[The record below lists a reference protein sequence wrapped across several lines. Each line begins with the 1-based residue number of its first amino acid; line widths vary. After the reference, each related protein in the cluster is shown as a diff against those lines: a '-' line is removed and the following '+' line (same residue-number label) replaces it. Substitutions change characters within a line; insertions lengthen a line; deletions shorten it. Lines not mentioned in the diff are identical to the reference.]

1 MKGFVNPTRNS
12 IKYRFITHL
21 PSHEKRIFLPA
32 ALVVLILA
40 LWLFNKSEATSFID
54 LYTSPRVGSF
64 EVDVTTTG
72 ELRAK
77 NSVEIKGPQGTRDFR
92 VNNMLI
98 QRLISEGSIVKKGDF
113 VAELDRSEIMGK
125 LQDAQ
130 LDVQS
135 AESQVIQAQLD
146 TTLTLSQARDNLINL
161 RFALEERQ
169 IEVDQSKYESPA
181 VQRQA
186 EIELDR
192 ARRQL
197 TQETKNYQ
205 TKVKQYQAQLREVE
219 TELQKKRNEIVK
231 IRELM
236 AKFTVYA
243 PDQGM
248 IIYRRNWDGS
258 KITEGEQIS
267 AWSPVVTELP
277 DFTVMESVTY
287 VNEVDIQK
295 IELGQLVEVG
305 LDAVPDKKL
314 TGVVTDVANIGE
326 QRKNYDSKVFEV
338 IIEINESDSLL
349 RPAMTTSNRIKIAY
363 VENALAV
370 PLETIHADD
379 SLTYV
384 YKKDGLNAIL
394 QEVDLGLVN
403 ENEAIIIK
411 GIRENDELYLSLPS
425 DTSGI
430 DRIRITPDG
439 VK

>member
-1 MKGFVNPTRNS
+1 MK
-12 IKYRFITHL
+12 
-21 PSHEKRIFLPA
+21 KRIFILGTI
-32 ALVVLILA
+32 VLLLLA
-40 LWLFNKSEATSFID
+40 VWLFNQSEATKFID
-54 LYTSPRVGSF
+54 LYTTPRVGSF

-77 NSVEIKGPQGTRDFR
+77 NSVEIRGPQGARDFR
-92 VNNMLI
+92 VNNMPI
-98 QRLISEGSIVKKGDF
+98 QRLVPEGSIVKKGDF

-146 TTLTLSQARDNLINL
+146 TTLTLSQARDNLVNL

-169 IEVDQSKYESPA
+169 IEVDQSRYESPA

-192 ARRQL
+192 AKRQL

-205 TKVKQYQAQLREVE
+205 TKVKQSEAQLREVE

-231 IRELM
+231 IRQLM
-236 AKFTVYA
+236 AQFTVYA

-258 KITEGEQIS
+258 KITEGGQIS
-267 AWSPVVTELP
+267 AWSPVVAELP
-277 DFTVMESVTY
+277 DFSVMESVTY

-295 IELGQLVEVG
+295 IELGQIVQVG
-305 LDAVPDKKL
+305 LDAVPDKVL
-314 TGVVTDVANIGE
+314 TGIVTNVANIGE

-338 IIEINESDSLL
+338 VIEINESDSLL
-349 RPAMTTSNRIKIAY
+349 RPAMTTSNRIKIAS
-363 VENALAV
+363 VENALSV
-370 PLETIHADD
+370 PLETIHAED
-379 SLTYV
+379 SLTFV
-384 YKKDGLNAIL
+384 YKREGLDVVL
-394 QEVDLGLVN
+394 QEVKIGLVN
-403 ENEAIIIK
+403 ENEVIIERGLNDK
-411 GIRENDELYLSLPS
+411 DELYLSVPS

-430 DRIRITPDG
+430 DQIRISSDG

>member
-1 MKGFVNPTRNS
+1 MK
-12 IKYRFITHL
+12 
-21 PSHEKRIFLPA
+21 KRIIIPG

-40 LWLFNKSEATSFID
+40 LWIFNRSEATDYVD
-54 LYTSPRVGSF
+54 LYTSPRLGSF
-64 EVDVTTTG
+64 DVDVTTTG

-77 NSVEIKGPQGTRDFR
+77 NSTEIKGPQGARDFR
-92 VNNMLI
+92 VNNIRI
-98 QRLISEGSIVKKGDF
+98 QRLIAEGTVVKKGDF

-130 LDVQS
+130 LDVQQ
-135 AESQVIQAQLD
+135 AESQVIQTQLD

-161 RFALEERQ
+161 RFALEERE
-169 IEVDQSKYESPA
+169 IEVEQSKYESPA

-197 TQETKNYQ
+197 AQETKNYQ
-205 TKVKQYQAQLREVE
+205 TKVKQSEAQLGEVE

-236 AKFTVYA
+236 QQFTIFA

-248 IIYRRNWDGS
+248 VIYRRNWDGS

-267 AWSPVVTELP
+267 TWSPVVAELP
-277 DFTVMESVTY
+277 DFTVMESITY

-295 IELGQLVEVG
+295 VEVGQEVLIG
-305 LDAVPDKKL
+305 LDAVPDKRL
-314 TGVVTDVANIGE
+314 TGTVSSVANIGE

-338 IIEINESDSLL
+338 VIEVNESDSLL
-349 RPAMTTSNRIKIAY
+349 RPAMTTSNQIKIAS
-363 VENALAV
+363 VQNALSV
-370 PLETIHADD
+370 PLESIHAAD
-379 SLTYV
+379 SLTFV
-384 YKKDGLNAIL
+384 YKREGLTTVL
-394 QEVDLGLVN
+394 QEVELGLVN
-403 ENEAIIIK
+403 ENEAIIER
-411 GIRENDELYLSLPS
+411 GLEVTDELYLSLPS

-430 DRIRITPDG
+430 ERRRLAQIDG
-439 VK
+439 E

>member
-1 MKGFVNPTRNS
+1 MK
-12 IKYRFITHL
+12 
-21 PSHEKRIFLPA
+21 KRIFILGTI
-32 ALVVLILA
+32 VLLLLA
-40 LWLFNKSEATSFID
+40 VWLFNQSEATKFID
-54 LYTSPRVGSF
+54 LYTTPRVGSF

-77 NSVEIKGPQGTRDFR
+77 NSVEIRGPQGARDFR
-92 VNNMLI
+92 VNNMPI
-98 QRLISEGSIVKKGDF
+98 QRLVPEGSIVKKGDF

-146 TTLTLSQARDNLINL
+146 TTLTLSQARDNLVNL

-169 IEVDQSKYESPA
+169 IEVDQSRYESPA

-192 ARRQL
+192 AKRQL

-205 TKVKQYQAQLREVE
+205 TKVKQSEAQLREVE

-231 IRELM
+231 IRQLM
-236 AKFTVYA
+236 AQFTVYA

-258 KITEGEQIS
+258 KITEGGQIS
-267 AWSPVVTELP
+267 AWSPVVAELP
-277 DFTVMESVTY
+277 DFSVMESVTY

-295 IELGQLVEVG
+295 IELGQIVQIG
-305 LDAVPDKKL
+305 LDAVPDKVL
-314 TGVVTDVANIGE
+314 TGIVTDVANIGE

-338 IIEINESDSLL
+338 VIEINESDSLL
-349 RPAMTTSNRIKIAY
+349 RPAMTTSNRIKIAS
-363 VENALAV
+363 VENALSV
-370 PLETIHADD
+370 PLETIHAED
-379 SLTYV
+379 SLTFV
-384 YKKDGLNAIL
+384 YKREGLDVVL
-394 QEVDLGLVN
+394 QEVKIGLVN
-403 ENEAIIIK
+403 ENEVIIERGLNDK
-411 GIRENDELYLSLPS
+411 DELYLSVPS

-430 DRIRITPDG
+430 DQIRISSDG

>member
-1 MKGFVNPTRNS
+1 MK
-12 IKYRFITHL
+12 
-21 PSHEKRIFLPA
+21 KRILIPGT
-32 ALVVLILA
+32 LVVLLLA
-40 LWLFNKSEATSFID
+40 LWLFNRSEATGFID
-54 LYTSPRVGSF
+54 LYITPRVGSF

-77 NSVEIKGPQGTRDFR
+77 NSVEIKGPQGARDFR
-92 VNNMLI
+92 VNNMRI
-98 QRLISEGSIVKKGDF
+98 QRLIPEGSIVKEGDF

-197 TQETKNYQ
+197 AQETKNYQ
-205 TKVKQYQAQLREVE
+205 TKVKQSEAQLREVE

-236 AKFTVYA
+236 AQFTVYA

-267 AWSPVVTELP
+267 AWSPVVAELP

-305 LDAVPDKKL
+305 LDAVPDKIL

-338 IIEINESDSLL
+338 VIEINESDSLL
-349 RPAMTTSNRIKIAY
+349 RPAMTTSNRIKIASL
-363 VENALAV
+363 ENALAV
-370 PLETIHADD
+370 PLETIHAED
-379 SLTYV
+379 SLTFV
-384 YKKDGLNAIL
+384 YKRDGLDVVL
-394 QEVDLGLVN
+394 QEVELGLVN
-403 ENEAIIIK
+403 ENEAVINN
-411 GIRENDELYLSLPS
+411 GISQNDELFLSLPS

-430 DRIRITPDG
+430 ERNRLSPDG

>member
-1 MKGFVNPTRNS
+1 MK
-12 IKYRFITHL
+12 
-21 PSHEKRIFLPA
+21 KRIFILGMF
-32 ALVVLILA
+32 VLLLLA
-40 LWLFNKSEATSFID
+40 VWLLNQSEATNFID
-54 LYTSPRVGSF
+54 LYTTPRVGSF

-77 NSVEIKGPQGTRDFR
+77 NSVEIRGPQGARDFR
-92 VNNMLI
+92 VNNMPI
-98 QRLISEGSIVKKGDF
+98 QRLVPEGSIVKKGDF

-146 TTLTLSQARDNLINL
+146 TTLTLSQARDNLVNL

-192 ARRQL
+192 AKRQL

-205 TKVKQYQAQLREVE
+205 TKVKQSEAQLREVE
-219 TELQKKRNEIVK
+219 TELQKKRNDIVK
-231 IRELM
+231 IRQLM
-236 AKFTVYA
+236 AQFTVYA

-258 KITEGEQIS
+258 KITEGGQIS
-267 AWSPVVTELP
+267 AWSPVVAELP
-277 DFTVMESVTY
+277 DFSVMESVTY

-295 IELGQLVEVG
+295 IELGQIVQVG
-305 LDAVPDKKL
+305 LDAVPDKVL
-314 TGVVTDVANIGE
+314 TGIVTNVANIGE

-338 IIEINESDSLL
+338 VIEINESDSLL
-349 RPAMTTSNRIKIAY
+349 RPAMTTSNQIKIAS
-363 VENALAV
+363 VENALSV
-370 PLETIHADD
+370 PLETIHAED
-379 SLTYV
+379 SLTFV
-384 YKKDGLNAIL
+384 YKREGLDVVL
-394 QEVDLGLVN
+394 QEVKIGLVN
-403 ENEAIIIK
+403 ENEVIIERGLNDK
-411 GIRENDELYLSLPS
+411 DELYLSVPS

-430 DRIRITPDG
+430 DQIRIPSDG
-439 VK
+439 

>member
-1 MKGFVNPTRNS
+1 MK
-12 IKYRFITHL
+12 
-21 PSHEKRIFLPA
+21 KRIFILGTF
-32 ALVVLILA
+32 VLLLLA
-40 LWLFNKSEATSFID
+40 VWLFNQSEATNFID
-54 LYTSPRVGSF
+54 LYTTPRVGSF

-77 NSVEIKGPQGTRDFR
+77 NSVEIRGPQGARDFR
-92 VNNMLI
+92 VNNMPI
-98 QRLISEGSIVKKGDF
+98 QRLVPEGSIVKKGDF

-146 TTLTLSQARDNLINL
+146 TTLTLSQARDNLVNL

-169 IEVDQSKYESPA
+169 IEVDQSRYESPA

-192 ARRQL
+192 ANRQL

-205 TKVKQYQAQLREVE
+205 TKVKQSEAQLREVE

-231 IRELM
+231 IRQLM
-236 AKFTVYA
+236 AQFTVYA

-258 KITEGEQIS
+258 KITEGGQIS
-267 AWSPVVTELP
+267 AWSPIVAELP
-277 DFTVMESVTY
+277 DFSVMESVTY

-295 IELGQLVEVG
+295 IELGQIVQIG
-305 LDAVPDKKL
+305 LDAVPDKVL
-314 TGVVTDVANIGE
+314 TGIVTNVANIGE

-338 IIEINESDSLL
+338 VIEINESDSLL
-349 RPAMTTSNRIKIAY
+349 RPAMTTSNRIKIAS
-363 VENALAV
+363 VENALSV
-370 PLETIHADD
+370 PLETIHAED
-379 SLTYV
+379 SLTFV
-384 YKKDGLNAIL
+384 YKREGLDVVL
-394 QEVDLGLVN
+394 QEVKIGLVN
-403 ENEAIIIK
+403 ENEVIIERGLNDK
-411 GIRENDELYLSLPS
+411 DELYLSVPS

-430 DRIRITPDG
+430 DQIRISSDG

>member
-1 MKGFVNPTRNS
+1 MK
-12 IKYRFITHL
+12 
-21 PSHEKRIFLPA
+21 KRIFILGTI
-32 ALVVLILA
+32 VLLLLA
-40 LWLFNKSEATSFID
+40 VWLFNQSEATNFID
-54 LYTSPRVGSF
+54 LYTTPRVGTF

-77 NSVEIKGPQGTRDFR
+77 NSVEIRGPQGARDFR
-92 VNNMLI
+92 VNNMPI
-98 QRLISEGSIVKKGDF
+98 QRLVPEGSIVKKGDF

-146 TTLTLSQARDNLINL
+146 TTLTLSQARDNLVNL

-169 IEVDQSKYESPA
+169 IEVDQSRYESPA

-192 ARRQL
+192 AKRQL

-205 TKVKQYQAQLREVE
+205 TKVKQSEAQLREVE

-231 IRELM
+231 IRQLM
-236 AKFTVYA
+236 AQFTVYA

-258 KITEGEQIS
+258 KITEGGQIS
-267 AWSPVVTELP
+267 AWSPVVAELP
-277 DFTVMESVTY
+277 DFSVMESVTY

-295 IELGQLVEVG
+295 IELGQIVQVG
-305 LDAVPDKKL
+305 LDAVPDKVL
-314 TGVVTDVANIGE
+314 TGIVTNVANIGE

-338 IIEINESDSLL
+338 VIEINESDSLL
-349 RPAMTTSNRIKIAY
+349 RPAMTTSNRIKIAS
-363 VENALAV
+363 VENALSV
-370 PLETIHADD
+370 PLETIHAED
-379 SLTYV
+379 SLTFV
-384 YKKDGLNAIL
+384 YKREGLDVVL
-394 QEVDLGLVN
+394 QEVKIGLVN
-403 ENEAIIIK
+403 ENEVIIERGLNDK
-411 GIRENDELYLSLPS
+411 DELYLSVPS

-430 DRIRITPDG
+430 DQIRISSDG

>member
-1 MKGFVNPTRNS
+1 MK
-12 IKYRFITHL
+12 
-21 PSHEKRIFLPA
+21 KRIFILGTI
-32 ALVVLILA
+32 VLLLLA
-40 LWLFNKSEATSFID
+40 VWLFNQSEATNFID
-54 LYTSPRVGSF
+54 LYTTPRVGSF

-77 NSVEIKGPQGTRDFR
+77 NSVEIRGPQGARDFR
-92 VNNMLI
+92 VNNMPI
-98 QRLISEGSIVKKGDF
+98 QRLVPEGSIVKKGDF

-146 TTLTLSQARDNLINL
+146 TTLTLSQARDNLVNL

-169 IEVDQSKYESPA
+169 IEVDQSRYESPA

-192 ARRQL
+192 AKRQL

-205 TKVKQYQAQLREVE
+205 TKVKQSEAQLREVE

-231 IRELM
+231 IRQLM
-236 AKFTVYA
+236 AQFTVYA

-258 KITEGEQIS
+258 KITEGGQIS
-267 AWSPVVTELP
+267 AWSPVVAELP
-277 DFTVMESVTY
+277 DFSVMESVTY

-295 IELGQLVEVG
+295 IELGKIVQIG
-305 LDAVPDKKL
+305 LDAVPDKVL
-314 TGVVTDVANIGE
+314 TVIVTNVANIGE
-326 QRKNYDSKVFEV
+326 QGKNYESKVFEV
-338 IIEINESDSLL
+338 VIEINESDSLL
-349 RPAMTTSNRIKIAY
+349 RPAMTTSNRIKIAS
-363 VENALAV
+363 VENALSV
-370 PLETIHADD
+370 PLETIHAED
-379 SLTYV
+379 SLTFV
-384 YKKDGLNAIL
+384 YKREGLDVVL
-394 QEVDLGLVN
+394 QEVKIGLVN
-403 ENEAIIIK
+403 ENEVIIERGLNDK
-411 GIRENDELYLSLPS
+411 DELYLSVPS

-430 DRIRITPDG
+430 DQIRISSDG
-439 VK
+439 VE

>member
-1 MKGFVNPTRNS
+1 MK
-12 IKYRFITHL
+12 
-21 PSHEKRIFLPA
+21 KRIFILGTI
-32 ALVVLILA
+32 VLLLLA
-40 LWLFNKSEATSFID
+40 VWLFNQSEATNFID
-54 LYTSPRVGSF
+54 LYTTPRVGTF

-77 NSVEIKGPQGTRDFR
+77 NSVEIRGPQGARDFR
-92 VNNMLI
+92 VNNMPI
-98 QRLISEGSIVKKGDF
+98 QRLVPEGSIVKKGDF

-146 TTLTLSQARDNLINL
+146 TTLTLSQARDNLVNL

-169 IEVDQSKYESPA
+169 IEVDQSRYESPA

-192 ARRQL
+192 AKRQL

-205 TKVKQYQAQLREVE
+205 TKVKQSEAQLREVE

-231 IRELM
+231 IRQLM
-236 AKFTVYA
+236 AQFTVYA

-258 KITEGEQIS
+258 KITEGGQIS
-267 AWSPVVTELP
+267 AWSPVVAELP
-277 DFTVMESVTY
+277 DFSVMESVTY

-295 IELGQLVEVG
+295 IELGQIVQIG
-305 LDAVPDKKL
+305 LDAVPDKVL
-314 TGVVTDVANIGE
+314 TGIVTNVANIGE

-338 IIEINESDSLL
+338 VIEINESDSLL
-349 RPAMTTSNRIKIAY
+349 RPAMTTSNRIKIAS
-363 VENALAV
+363 VENALSV
-370 PLETIHADD
+370 PLETIHAED
-379 SLTYV
+379 SLTFV
-384 YKKDGLNAIL
+384 YKREGLDVVL
-394 QEVDLGLVN
+394 QEVKIGLVN
-403 ENEAIIIK
+403 ENEVIIERGLNDK
-411 GIRENDELYLSLPS
+411 DELYLSVPS

-430 DRIRITPDG
+430 DQIRISSDG

>member
-1 MKGFVNPTRNS
+1 MK
-12 IKYRFITHL
+12 
-21 PSHEKRIFLPA
+21 KRILIPG
-32 ALVVLILA
+32 ALVVLLLA
-40 LWLFNKSEATSFID
+40 LWLFNRSEATGFID
-54 LYTSPRVGSF
+54 LYTTPRVGSF

-77 NSVEIKGPQGTRDFR
+77 NSVEIRGPQGARDFR

-98 QRLISEGSIVKKGDF
+98 QRLIPEGSIVKEGDF

-192 ARRQL
+192 AIRQL
-197 TQETKNYQ
+197 NQETKNYQ
-205 TKVKQYQAQLREVE
+205 TKVKQSEAQLKEVE

-236 AKFTVYA
+236 VQFTVYA

-267 AWSPVVTELP
+267 AWSPVVAELP

-305 LDAVPDKKL
+305 LDAVPDKIL

-338 IIEINESDSLL
+338 VIQINEPDSLL
-349 RPAMTTSNRIKIAY
+349 RPAMTTSNRIKIASL
-363 VENALAV
+363 ENALAV
-370 PLETIHADD
+370 PLETIHAED
-379 SLTYV
+379 SLTFV
-384 YKKDGLNAIL
+384 YKRDGLDVVL
-394 QEVDLGLVN
+394 QEVELGLVN
-403 ENEAIIIK
+403 ENEAVINK
-411 GIRENDELYLSLPS
+411 GISENDELFLSLPS
-425 DTSGI
+425 DTIGI
-430 DRIRITPDG
+430 ERIRISPDG
-439 VK
+439 IK

>member
-1 MKGFVNPTRNS
+1 MK
-12 IKYRFITHL
+12 
-21 PSHEKRIFLPA
+21 KRILIPGT
-32 ALVVLILA
+32 LVVLLLA
-40 LWLFNKSEATSFID
+40 LWLFNRSEATGLID
-54 LYTSPRVGSF
+54 LYTAPRVGSF

-77 NSVEIKGPQGTRDFR
+77 NSVEIKGPQGARDFR
-92 VNNMLI
+92 VNNMRI
-98 QRLISEGSIVKKGDF
+98 QRLIPEGSIVKEGDF

-192 ARRQL
+192 AIRQL
-197 TQETKNYQ
+197 AQETKNYQ
-205 TKVKQYQAQLREVE
+205 TKVKQSEAQLREVE

-236 AKFTVYA
+236 AQFTVYA

-267 AWSPVVTELP
+267 AWSPVVAELP

-305 LDAVPDKKL
+305 LDAVPDKIL

-338 IIEINESDSLL
+338 VIEINESDSLL
-349 RPAMTTSNRIKIAY
+349 RPAMTTSNRIKIASL
-363 VENALAV
+363 ENALAV
-370 PLETIHADD
+370 PLETIHAED
-379 SLTYV
+379 SLTFV
-384 YKKDGLNAIL
+384 YKRDGLDVVL
-394 QEVDLGLVN
+394 QEVELGLVN
-403 ENEAIIIK
+403 ENEAVINN
-411 GIRENDELYLSLPS
+411 GISQNDELFLSLPS

-430 DRIRITPDG
+430 ERNRLSPDG

>member
-1 MKGFVNPTRNS
+1 MK
-12 IKYRFITHL
+12 
-21 PSHEKRIFLPA
+21 KRILIPGT
-32 ALVVLILA
+32 LVVLLLA
-40 LWLFNKSEATSFID
+40 LWLFNRSEATGFID
-54 LYTSPRVGSF
+54 LYTTPRVGSF

-77 NSVEIKGPQGTRDFR
+77 NSVEIRGPQGARDFR

-98 QRLISEGSIVKKGDF
+98 QRLIPEGSIVKEGDF

-192 ARRQL
+192 AIRQL
-197 TQETKNYQ
+197 NQETKNYQ
-205 TKVKQYQAQLREVE
+205 TKVKQSEAQLKEVE

-236 AKFTVYA
+236 VQFTVYA

-267 AWSPVVTELP
+267 AWSPVVAELP

-305 LDAVPDKKL
+305 LDAVPDKIL

-338 IIEINESDSLL
+338 VIQINEPDSLL
-349 RPAMTTSNRIKIAY
+349 RPAMTTSNRIKIASL
-363 VENALAV
+363 ENALAV
-370 PLETIHADD
+370 PLETIHAED
-379 SLTYV
+379 SLTFV
-384 YKKDGLNAIL
+384 YKRDGLDVVL
-394 QEVDLGLVN
+394 QEVELGLVN
-403 ENEAIIIK
+403 ENEAVINK
-411 GIRENDELYLSLPS
+411 GISENDELFLSLPS
-425 DTSGI
+425 DTIGI
-430 DRIRITPDG
+430 ERIRISPDG
-439 VK
+439 IK

>member
-1 MKGFVNPTRNS
+1 MK
-12 IKYRFITHL
+12 
-21 PSHEKRIFLPA
+21 KRIFILGTI
-32 ALVVLILA
+32 VLLLLA
-40 LWLFNKSEATSFID
+40 VWLFNQSEATNFID
-54 LYTSPRVGSF
+54 LYTTPRVGSF

-77 NSVEIKGPQGTRDFR
+77 NSVEIRGPQGARDFR
-92 VNNMLI
+92 VNNMPI
-98 QRLISEGSIVKKGDF
+98 QRLVPEGSIVKKGDF

-146 TTLTLSQARDNLINL
+146 TTLTLSQARDNLVNL

-169 IEVDQSKYESPA
+169 IEVDQSRYESPA

-192 ARRQL
+192 AKRQL

-205 TKVKQYQAQLREVE
+205 TKVKQSEAQLREVE

-231 IRELM
+231 IRQLM
-236 AKFTVYA
+236 AQFTVYA

-258 KITEGEQIS
+258 KITEGGQIS
-267 AWSPVVTELP
+267 AWSPVVAELP
-277 DFTVMESVTY
+277 DFSVMESVTY

-295 IELGQLVEVG
+295 IELGQIVQIG
-305 LDAVPDKKL
+305 LDAVPDKVL
-314 TGVVTDVANIGE
+314 TGIVTNVANIGE

-338 IIEINESDSLL
+338 VIEINESDSLL
-349 RPAMTTSNRIKIAY
+349 RPAMTTSNRIKIAS
-363 VENALAV
+363 VENALSV
-370 PLETIHADD
+370 PLETIHAED
-379 SLTYV
+379 SLTFV
-384 YKKDGLNAIL
+384 YKREGLDVVL
-394 QEVDLGLVN
+394 QEVKIGLVN
-403 ENEAIIIK
+403 ENEVIIERGLNDK
-411 GIRENDELYLSLPS
+411 DELYLSVPS

-430 DRIRITPDG
+430 DQIRISSDG

>member
-1 MKGFVNPTRNS
+1 MK
-12 IKYRFITHL
+12 
-21 PSHEKRIFLPA
+21 KRIFILGTI
-32 ALVVLILA
+32 VLLLLA
-40 LWLFNKSEATSFID
+40 VWLSNQREATNFID
-54 LYTSPRVGSF
+54 LYTTPRLGSF

-77 NSVEIKGPQGTRDFR
+77 NSVEIRGPQGARDFR
-92 VNNMLI
+92 VNNMPI
-98 QRLISEGSIVKKGDF
+98 QRLVPEGSIVKKGDF

-146 TTLTLSQARDNLINL
+146 TTLTLSQARDNLVNL

-169 IEVDQSKYESPA
+169 IEVDQSRYESPA

-192 ARRQL
+192 AMRQL

-205 TKVKQYQAQLREVE
+205 TKVKQSEAQLREVE

-231 IRELM
+231 IRQLM
-236 AKFTVYA
+236 DQFTVYA

-258 KITEGEQIS
+258 KITEGGQIS
-267 AWSPVVTELP
+267 AWSPVVAELP
-277 DFTVMESVTY
+277 DFSVMESVTY

-295 IELGQLVEVG
+295 IELGQIVQVG
-305 LDAVPDKKL
+305 LDAVPDKVL
-314 TGVVTDVANIGE
+314 TGIVTNVANIGE

-338 IIEINESDSLL
+338 VIEINESDSLL
-349 RPAMTTSNRIKIAY
+349 RPAMTTSNRIKIAS
-363 VENALAV
+363 VENALSV
-370 PLETIHADD
+370 PLETIHAED
-379 SLTYV
+379 SLTFV
-384 YKKDGLNAIL
+384 YKREGLDVVL
-394 QEVDLGLVN
+394 QEVKIGLVN
-403 ENEAIIIK
+403 ENEVIIERGLNDK
-411 GIRENDELYLSLPS
+411 DELYLSVPS

-430 DRIRITPDG
+430 DQIRISSNG

>member
-1 MKGFVNPTRNS
+1 
-12 IKYRFITHL
+12 
-21 PSHEKRIFLPA
+21 
-32 ALVVLILA
+32 
-40 LWLFNKSEATSFID
+40 
-54 LYTSPRVGSF
+54 
-64 EVDVTTTG
+64 
-72 ELRAK
+72 
-77 NSVEIKGPQGTRDFR
+77 
-92 VNNMLI
+92 
-98 QRLISEGSIVKKGDF
+98 
-113 VAELDRSEIMGK
+113 MGK

-192 ARRQL
+192 AIRQL
-197 TQETKNYQ
+197 NQETKNYQ
-205 TKVKQYQAQLREVE
+205 TKVKQSEAQLKEVE

-236 AKFTVYA
+236 VQFTVYA

-267 AWSPVVTELP
+267 AWSPVVAELP

-305 LDAVPDKKL
+305 LDAVPDKIL

-338 IIEINESDSLL
+338 VIQINEPDSLL
-349 RPAMTTSNRIKIAY
+349 RPAMTTSNRIKIASL
-363 VENALAV
+363 ENALAV
-370 PLETIHADD
+370 PLETIHAED
-379 SLTYV
+379 SLTFV
-384 YKKDGLNAIL
+384 YKRDGLDVVL
-394 QEVDLGLVN
+394 QEVELGLVN
-403 ENEAIIIK
+403 ENEAVINK
-411 GIRENDELYLSLPS
+411 GISENDELFLSLPS
-425 DTSGI
+425 DTSGFE
-430 DRIRITPDG
+430 RIRISLDE
-439 VK
+439 VKLNP